1 MNAKSLLLLLAL
13 ALALIPSTHAGVVP
27 GDSVK
32 VIVRGIPGAEQERIN
47 GSYTVSP
54 EGIRL
59 PFLPSRLPVV
69 GLEPAQIAIAAEKA
83 YKTEGI
89 YQTPAI
95 DVEILRGADQK
106 GAEAQISVGGQ
117 VKKSGP
123 VAFRQGMTLLQAVQ
137 AAGDR
142 TEFGSRNIQLIRGG
156 KTTPLD
162 FRKTEH
168 KNFPLEPNDSIII
181 EQRGVLESDR
191 G

>member
-1 MNAKSLLLLLAL
+1 MKAKLLLLTLAL
-13 ALALIPSTHAGVVP
+13 LSNLHAGVVA

-32 VIVRGIPGAEQERIN
+32 VIVRGIPAAEQERIN
-47 GSYTVSP
+47 GSYTVST

-59 PFLPSRLPVV
+59 PFLKTRLPVN
-69 GLEPAQIAIAAEKA
+69 GLEPAQIALAAENA
-83 YKTEGI
+83 YKSEGI
-89 YQTPAI
+89 YQAPAI

-123 VAFRQGMTLLQAVQ
+123 VPFRQGMTLLQAIQ

-142 TEFGSRNIQLIRGG
+142 NEFGSRKIQLVRNG
-156 KTTPLD
+156 KTSELD
-162 FRKTEH
+162 FRKPEH
-168 KNFPLEPNDSIII
+168 KNLQLQPNDSIIV
-181 EQRGVLESDR
+181 EQRGILESDR